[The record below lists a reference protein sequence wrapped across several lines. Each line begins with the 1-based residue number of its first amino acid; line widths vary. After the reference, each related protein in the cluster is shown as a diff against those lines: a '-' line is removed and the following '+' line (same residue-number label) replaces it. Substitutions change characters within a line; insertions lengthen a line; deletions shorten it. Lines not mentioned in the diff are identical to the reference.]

1 MNPASIALLI
11 VALLMASAS
20 GEVGRIDVILDGA
33 HGIPVSSGAVIVV
46 DGVFEVDPDMRLEG
60 PVYVVGG
67 RFMLEGAVT
76 GDVVQLAGTVD
87 IVPTGA
93 VDGELRHIAGA
104 LDVDPGATIASR
116 VELDVAGQPSGFGG
130 FSSTIIT
137 ATTLAG
143 IGFVVVRRRPQS
155 VSNVAAAAFE
165 HPVVTFTVGCLVT
178 LTFVA
183 LFVFMAFTL
192 VLLPIALIG
201 IVVGLITA
209 ILGLIALGRGLG
221 RKLPIEREPIAAGIG
236 VAAVVI
242 AMQLAA
248 SIPLIGDWVVLSTVM
263 VGIGAVIV
271 TYFGAARLDIDA
283 LPGLDGVAAEN
294 RGLETGD

>member
-20 GEVGRIDVILDGA
+20 GEVERIDVILDGA
-33 HGIPVSSGAVIVV
+33 HGVPVSSGAVIVV
-46 DGVFEVDPDMRLEG
+46 DGVLEVDPDVRMEG

-67 RFMLEGAVT
+67 RFILEGAVT
-76 GDVVQLAGTVD
+76 GDVVQFAGTVD
-87 IVPTGA
+87 VVPTGA

-116 VELDVAGQPSGFGG
+116 VELDVATQPSGFGG
-130 FSSTIIT
+130 FFSTIIA

-155 VSNVAAAAFE
+155 VSNVAAAAIE

-201 IVVGLITA
+201 IVVGLVTA
-209 ILGLIALGRGLG
+209 TLGLIALGRGLG
-221 RKLPIEREPIAAGIG
+221 RKLPIEREPIAAGVG

-271 TYFGAARLDIDA
+271 TYFGAARFDIDA
-283 LPGLDGVAAEN
+283 LPGLDGVTAEN